1 MKTYTIIAGVNGVG
15 KSSLTGVLR
24 GSEVPLG
31 RIVDVNR
38 ITANCG
44 GDEIRGGKR
53 AIEMIEDCMQRGLSF
68 TQETTLAGKRTAKTA
83 ARARELGYEIRLYY
97 VGLDSSDESLQRIAN
112 RVRKGGHNIASE
124 DVKRRFESRF
134 DDLFAV
140 LPYCDSAQ
148 FYDNDNGF
156 VLVGEYLDGE
166 MRVFVNP
173 PAWMQQLSE
182 RWNEQE

>member
-1 MKTYTIIAGVNGVG
+1 MKVYTIIGGVNGTG

-68 TQETTLAGKRTAKTA
+68 TQETGA
-83 ARARELGYEIRLYY
+83 LYSP
-97 VGLDSSDESLQRIAN
+97 SSSSKSTSL
-112 RVRKGGHNIASE
+112 
-124 DVKRRFESRF
+124 
-134 DDLFAV
+134 
-140 LPYCDSAQ
+140 
-148 FYDNDNGF
+148 
-156 VLVGEYLDGE
+156 
-166 MRVFVNP
+166 
-173 PAWMQQLSE
+173 
-182 RWNEQE
+182 